1 MAATTMDDDEI
12 IVVEETVEEK
22 EAPVDKEDASA
33 QEEDYDSQ
41 STGSDEESV
50 QEEDVCVPLNG
61 KEEDYD
67 SQSTGSSS
75 DDESVQEEAESVQE
89 EAESVQ
95 EEDSPTATSRRAMS
109 ELNSVAESQSSDDE
123 SVQEQSTDVQED
135 TSTVQEGLVMRVG
148 GKRVGNFYEST
159 SKRQK
164 TEYIGQE
171 MFTFDEA
178 VAEMEKFKCFYENN
192 KISKCVYENNKIKRN
207 EVSVLFDN
215 IYSLVETMK
224 NYHLSSTM
232 IFLGV
237 VERVIPV
244 SFGVIDKTMDE
255 NERLWTG
262 RLVSKQDIQTCL
274 ILKMAHSVFNETI
287 SFIKKLFIK
296 DPFIPPFIEQ
306 RLRNTIDSLE
316 SIIHTISKGNIVYEH
331 KPSLQVVEKLPENFK
346 TYKDDCHT
354 LSFKDWCQAWFPN
367 DINTNSDDLL
377 YCRQESRRI
386 MMELVNKYYSS
397 MKQVTNEYDLLG
409 LPLLQKMKKCKKDFF
424 CCLYW
429 NLYINPELSQ
439 TAEEIVHLSMLYVS
453 PMSTKELF
461 LPATTVPVVKT
472 SSWASTIASFFGF

>member
-1 MAATTMDDDEI
+1 MRTRHSTTTDMAATTMDDDDV
-12 IVVEETVEEK
+12 IVVEEEPSTVEEK
-22 EAPVDKEDASA
+22 EAPVEEPKEDASA

-61 KEEDYD
+61 EEEDYD

-75 DDESVQEEAESVQE
+75 DDESVQE

-109 ELNSVAESQSSDDE
+109 ELNSVAESCAS
-123 SVQEQSTDVQED
+123 QSTDVQED
-135 TSTVQEGLVMRVG
+135 TSTVQEGFVLRVG
-148 GKRVGNFYEST
+148 GKRVQPGNFSEST

-171 MFTFDEA
+171 MFTYDEA

-192 KISKCVYENNKIKRN
+192 KIQRN

-224 NYHLSSTM
+224 NYQPSRPT
-232 IFLGV
+232 IFLGI

-244 SFGVIDKTMDE
+244 SFGVIDKTMDD

-262 RLVSKQDIQTCL
+262 RLVCKRDIQTCL
-274 ILKMAHSVFNETI
+274 ILKMTHSVFNETI

-296 DPFIPPFIEQ
+296 DPYPPFIEQ

-377 YCRQESRRI
+377 YSRQESRRI
-386 MMELVNKYYSS
+386 MMQLLNKYYSS
-397 MKQVTNEYDLLG
+397 MEQFTHEYDLLG
-409 LPLLQKMKKCKKDFF
+409 LPLLQKLKKCRKEFYF
-424 CCLYW
+424 CLYW

-439 TAEEIVHLSMLYVS
+439 TAEEIVHLSMLYVG
-453 PMSTKELF
+453 PMSIKELF

>member
-1 MAATTMDDDEI
+1 MRTRHSTTDMIATTTMDDDDV
-12 IVVEETVEEK
+12 IVVEKEPSTVEEEDQAPSTVEEK
-22 EAPVDKEDASA
+22 EAPVEEPKEDASA

-61 KEEDYD
+61 EEEDYD

-89 EAESVQ
+89 EACACTDCVPES
-95 EEDSPTATSRRAMS
+95 
-109 ELNSVAESQSSDDE
+109 
-123 SVQEQSTDVQED
+123 VQED
-135 TSTVQEGLVMRVG
+135 TSTVQKEGLVLRVS
-148 GKRVGNFYEST
+148 GKRVQPGNYEKST

-171 MFTFDEA
+171 MFTYDEA
-178 VAEMEKFKCFYENN
+178 VAEMEKFKFFYENE
-192 KISKCVYENNKIKRN
+192 KIQRN

-224 NYHLSSTM
+224 NYQPSRPI
-232 IFLGV
+232 IFLGI

-244 SFGVIDKTMDE
+244 SFGVIDKTMDD
-255 NERLWTG
+255 NERLWPTG
-262 RLVSKQDIQTCL
+262 RLVCKRDIHVCL
-274 ILKMAHSVFNETI
+274 IIKMTHSVFNETI
-287 SFIKKLFIK
+287 SFIKKLFIN

-316 SIIHTISKGNIVYEH
+316 SIIHSISRGNIVYEH
-331 KPSLQVVEKLPENFK
+331 KKPSLVVEKIPENFQ
-346 TYKDDCHT
+346 TYKDDLHT
-354 LSFKDWCQAWFPN
+354 LSFKDWCQSGFPN
-367 DINTNSDDLL
+367 DINTNSDLL

-409 LPLLQKMKKCKKDFF
+409 LPLFKKIKKIKEDFF
-424 CCLYW
+424 TCLYW

-453 PMSTKELF
+453 PISTKELF
-461 LPATTVPVVKT
+461 SATTVPVVKT
-472 SSWASTIASFFGF
+472 SSWASIVVNNIASFFGF

>member
-1 MAATTMDDDEI
+1 MAATTTMDDDDV
-12 IVVEETVEEK
+12 IVVEKEDQAPSTVEEK
-22 EAPVDKEDASA
+22 KAPMEEPKEDASA

-50 QEEDVCVPLNG
+50 QEEDESLNSKEEDYDSQSTG
-61 KEEDYD
+61 SDEESVQEEDESLNSKEEDYD

-75 DDESVQEEAESVQE
+75 DDESVQEEACACADCVPEQE
-89 EAESVQ
+89 E
-95 EEDSPTATSRRAMS
+95 T
-109 ELNSVAESQSSDDE
+109 
-123 SVQEQSTDVQED
+123 D
-135 TSTVQEGLVMRVG
+135 TSTVQEEGLVLRVG
-148 GKRVGNFYEST
+148 GKRLQPGNYEKST

-171 MFTFDEA
+171 MFSYQEA
-178 VAEMEKFKCFYENN
+178 MAEMEKFKCFYENN
-192 KISKCVYENNKIKRN
+192 EIQRN
-207 EVSVLFDN
+207 DLSLLFDN

-224 NYHLSSTM
+224 NYQPSRPT
-232 IFLGV
+232 IFLNI

-244 SFGVIDKTMDE
+244 SFGVIDKTMDD

-262 RLVSKQDIQTCL
+262 RLVCKRDIQTCL

-296 DPFIPPFIEQ
+296 EPFPLFIEQ

-331 KPSLQVVEKLPENFK
+331 KPSFQVVENLPENFK

-354 LSFKDWCQAWFPN
+354 LSFKDWCQDCFPN
-367 DINTNSDDLL
+367 DVNTNSDDLL

-386 MMELVNKYYSS
+386 MMQLLNKYHAS

-439 TAEEIVHLSMLYVS
+439 TAQEIVHLSMLYVS
-453 PMSTKELF
+453 PISTKELF

-472 SSWASTIASFFGF
+472 SSWASIVVNNIASFFGF